1 MAAAIKGV
9 TMFSRKKADTIF
21 FGAIFLLFSGFL
33 QSVDQSIVL
42 SIQDMNNRPI
52 QQAMI
57 HSPFILQIELNNKDF
72 IEVETPY
79 VAGMDNFKYSPA
91 MRHSH
96 SSTVN
101 GETVKKTIYRFVLK
115 GEKKGTFTVGSVQLK
130 DRRGKSFRSNKLLI
144 KVDDAVVLS
153 DLTEVSKYFVECF
166 INKKSMYVGEIAT
179 LHVKFL
185 DRIYV
190 DNPQVVLPEFQ
201 HVKIVSIEKKDT
213 TTLEVL
219 NGYDYAVTEW
229 LIKFYPINQGSLL
242 IDGIK
247 VTFLDQR
254 LEEKMLSK
262 GAFRRFGSMIKIA
275 QDMYA
280 SPVALQVLG
289 LPEQQGFQNV
299 TAVGQF
305 SKLEVSVNKNV
316 TQEGQGLILSTELIG
331 DGNFEMI
338 APINLR
344 LPNGLEFYDADTV
357 SIDKDRKSK
366 HAEFVIQAQYPGN
379 YHIVAQKLHYFDP
392 VDHTYK
398 IVQSNSIDITIT
410 ENIDFKKFQ
419 NQSDQHDLCNNETD
433 INKDVKHN
441 VQIDD
446 VGHESFNTRML
457 VMIPIAWYRLL
468 MFGLLLI
475 LLIMMMYRYGF
486 KEYIVTS
493 LYWQH
498 CIIFSRAK
506 KACKVAAY
514 KNNGV
519 VLYSVFINLF
529 IALQVSSA
537 GAIDKVIIEK
547 HLKYKGFSENQI
559 VQWKS
564 FYARLLQASFAQ
576 RDQMQN
582 AILFQDSLKW
592 LKLLKEKI

>member
-1 MAAAIKGV
+1 VATAIKGV

-21 FGAIFLLFSGFL
+21 FGALFLLFSGFL

-42 SIQDMNNRPI
+42 SMQDMNNRPM

-96 SSTVN
+96 TSTVN
-101 GETVKKTIYRFVLK
+101 GETVKKTMYRFVLK
-115 GEKKGTFTVGSVQLK
+115 GEKKGTFTVGPVQLK
-130 DRRGKSFRSNKLLI
+130 DRRGKSFRSNKLII

-153 DLTEVSKYFVECF
+153 DLQEVPKYFVECV
-166 INKKSMYVGEIAT
+166 IDKKSMYVGEIAT

-190 DNPQVVLPEFQ
+190 DKPKVVLPEFQ

-275 QDMYA
+275 QDMHVY
-280 SPVALQVLG
+280 PVALQVLG
-289 LPEQQGFQNV
+289 LPEQQGFKDV

-305 SKLEVSVNKNV
+305 SKLELSINKNV
-316 TQEGQGLILSTELIG
+316 TQEGQGLILSTELFG

-338 APINLR
+338 APINLL
-344 LPNGLEFYDADTV
+344 LPTGLEFYDADTV
-357 SIDKDRKSK
+357 SIHKDRISK
-366 HAEFVIQAQYPGN
+366 HAEFVIQAQYPGS
-379 YHIVAQKLHYFDP
+379 YHIAAQKLHYFDP

-410 ENIDFKKFQ
+410 ENIDFQKLQ
-419 NQSDQHDLCNNETD
+419 NQFEQHDATNNEYHKNND
-433 INKDVKHN
+433 LKNN
-441 VQIDD
+441 VQLDFVD
-446 VGHESFNTRML
+446 NTSFNAQL
-457 VMIPIAWYRLL
+457 FVMIPIGSYQLL
-468 MFGLLLI
+468 IVSLLLI
-475 LLIMMMYRYGF
+475 LLIMMMYRYAF
-486 KEYIVTS
+486 KEYFFTS
-493 LYWQH
+493 LYWHRFILFLQA
-498 CIIFSRAK
+498 S

-519 VLYSVFINLF
+519 VLYSVFMNLF

-537 GAIDKVIIEK
+537 GAIDTVIIEK
-547 HLKYKGFSENQI
+547 HLKHKGFSENQI

-564 FYARLLQASFAQ
+564 FYGRLLQASFAQ
-576 RDQMQN
+576 QDQMQN
-582 AILFQDSLKW
+582 VILFQDSLKW